1 MKLGDVYKH
10 KENNSIIQIDSFAAP
25 MGKFGEGE
33 SIIVFRQIE
42 RHNEFE
48 IGSCPSFNGYGT
60 QEEIETEYELLVSQE
75 NLSNYSDWD
84 EKLYSENL
92 VENINKILKP
102 KKLKEDLIEY
112 RNLLIAILNSRNAK
126 YTNDCVKSG
135 LKKQIMKN
143 KSLMNFC
150 EGLYEDIEDDN

>member
-1 MKLGDVYKH
+1 MKLGDIYKN
-10 KENNSIIQIDSFAAP
+10 KENNSIIQIDSFATP

-48 IGSCPSFNGYGT
+48 IGSCTSFNGYGT

-84 EKLYSENL
+84 EIFQL
-92 VENINKILKP
+92 VE
-102 KKLKEDLIEY
+102 
-112 RNLLIAILNSRNAK
+112 
-126 YTNDCVKSG
+126 KS
-135 LKKQIMKN
+135 K
-143 KSLMNFC
+143 
-150 EGLYEDIEDDN
+150 

>member
-1 MKLGDVYKH
+1 MVETEESNMKLGDIYKN

-33 SIIVFRQIE
+33 NIIVFRQIE
-42 RHNEFE
+42 RRNEFE

-84 EKLYSENL
+84 E
-92 VENINKILKP
+92 IFQ
-102 KKLKEDLIEY
+102 LIE
-112 RNLLIAILNSRNAK
+112 
-126 YTNDCVKSG
+126 KS
-135 LKKQIMKN
+135 K
-143 KSLMNFC
+143 
-150 EGLYEDIEDDN
+150 

>member
-1 MKLGDVYKH
+1 MKIGDIYKN
-10 KENNSIIQIDSFAAP
+10 KENNSIIQIDSFATP

-60 QEEIETEYELLVSQE
+60 QEEIEMEYELLVSQE

-84 EKLYSENL
+84 EIFQL
-92 VENINKILKP
+92 VE
-102 KKLKEDLIEY
+102 
-112 RNLLIAILNSRNAK
+112 
-126 YTNDCVKSG
+126 KS
-135 LKKQIMKN
+135 K
-143 KSLMNFC
+143 
-150 EGLYEDIEDDN
+150 

>member
-1 MKLGDVYKH
+1 MEESEESNMKLGDIYKN

-48 IGSCPSFNGYGT
+48 IGSYPSFNGYGT

-75 NLSNYSDWD
+75 NLSNYSDWN
-84 EKLYSENL
+84 E
-92 VENINKILKP
+92 IFQ
-102 KKLKEDLIEY
+102 LIE
-112 RNLLIAILNSRNAK
+112 
-126 YTNDCVKSG
+126 KS
-135 LKKQIMKN
+135 
-143 KSLMNFC
+143 
-150 EGLYEDIEDDN
+150 E